1 MIRFIFHS
9 YLRKDGFTY
18 AIENF
23 MKCTYF
29 APKLLWLA
37 GIFTLFSHYLFAQP
51 ISLVEAKELRIRD
64 GLPHFF
70 NKLQRGHPVTIAYF
84 GGSITEA
91 SKGWREQ
98 STAWLQAQYPKAKI
112 NSINAAIGGTG
123 SDLGVFRLRQH
134 VLVHRPDMV
143 FVEFAVN
150 DSKKQ
155 PEEIY
160 KAMEG
165 MVRQIWQEN
174 IQTDICFV
182 YTLMADMAPTLQEGK
197 FPPAAS
203 AMERVAD
210 YYQIPSV
217 HMGLEIVKLEKE
229 GKLIFKGKPEEHPD
243 KVVFSGDNV
252 HPYSQTGHRLYTE
265 ALVRSLKEVAK
276 TNRKPAR
283 KLGKPMVADNWQ
295 KAQLVSLEAAELS
308 GGWQV
313 LKPESDTVARQL
325 QNRFDELMKATQPG
339 ETITFRFKGT
349 RFGLYDVMGPGCG
362 QYEIT
367 VDGKP
372 ALSYPRFDE
381 YCTYYRAN
389 YFFLP
394 EMEEGWH
401 TIELR
406 VSSQKLD
413 KAAILSKLGNV
424 MDNADRYNSD
434 ACYAGKLMIIGE
446 LVK

>member
-1 MIRFIFHS
+1 
-9 YLRKDGFTY
+9 
-18 AIENF
+18 
-23 MKCTYF
+23 MKYIYSSL
-29 APKLLWLA
+29 KVLWLTSF
-37 GIFTLFSHYLFAQP
+37 FTLFAHYLFAQSA
-51 ISLVEAKELRIRD
+51 SLVEAKELRIRD
-64 GLPHFF
+64 GLPHIL
-70 NKLQRGHPVTIAYF
+70 NKLKSGKPVTIAYF

-91 SKGWREQ
+91 GNGWREQ

-112 NSINAAIGGTG
+112 NSVNAAIGGTG

-134 VLVHRPDMV
+134 VLVHRPDLV

-165 MVRQIWQEN
+165 IVRQIWQEN

-197 FPPAAS
+197 FPQAAS

-243 KVVFSGDNV
+243 QLVFSGDNV

-265 ALVRSLKEVAK
+265 ALVRSLEEVAK
-276 TNRKPAR
+276 TSRKPAR
-283 KLGKPMVADNWQ
+283 KLGKPMIAGNWQ
-295 KAQLVSLEAAELS
+295 KARLIAVKEAELS
-308 GGWQV
+308 QGWQV

-325 QNRFDELMKATQPG
+325 QNRFSNLIKASGPG

-394 EMEEGWH
+394 EMEDGIH
-401 TIELR
+401 TIELT

-413 KAAILSKLGNV
+413 KETILSKRGNV
-424 MDNADRYNSD
+424 IGNPDKYQSN
-434 ACYAGKLMIIGE
+434 ACYAGELMIIGE

>member
-1 MIRFIFHS
+1 M
-9 YLRKDGFTY
+9 LG
-18 AIENF
+18 
-23 MKCTYF
+23 
-29 APKLLWLA
+29 LA
-37 GIFTLFSHYLFAQP
+37 GIFTLFPHYLLAQSVP
-51 ISLVEAKELRIRD
+51 LAEAKELRIRD

-70 NKLQRGHPVTIAYF
+70 NKLTSRKPVTIAYF

-91 SKGWREQ
+91 SNGWREQ
-98 STAWLQAQYPKAKI
+98 STAWLQAQYAKAKI
-112 NSINAAIGGTG
+112 TSINAAIGGTG
-123 SDLGVFRLRQH
+123 SDLGVFRLGQH
-134 VLVHRPDMV
+134 VLVHRPDLV

-150 DSKKQ
+150 DAKKQ

-165 MVRQIWQEN
+165 IVRQIWQVN
-174 IQTDICFV
+174 KQTDICFV
-182 YTLMADMAPTLQEGK
+182 YTLMADMAPILQEGT
-197 FPPAAS
+197 FPVSAS
-203 AMERVAD
+203 AMERIAD
-210 YYQIPSV
+210 YYGIPSV

-229 GKLIFKGKPEEHPD
+229 GKLVFKGKPEEHPD

-276 TNRKPAR
+276 TSHKPAR
-283 KLGKPMVADNWQ
+283 KLDKNMLADNWQ
-295 KAQLVSLEAAELS
+295 KAQLISVKEAELS
-308 GGWQV
+308 QGWQV

-325 QNRFDELMKATQPG
+325 QNRFEELIKARVPG

-362 QYEIT
+362 QYEIK
-367 VDGKP
+367 VDGKQI
-372 ALSYPRFDE
+372 LFYPRFDE

-394 EMEEGWH
+394 EMEEGLH

-413 KAAILSKLGNV
+413 KATILSKRGNV
-424 MDNADRYNSD
+424 IDNPDRYNSD
-434 ACYAGKLMIIGE
+434 ACYAGELMIIGE